1 MLHELSIT
9 SLGVIS
15 SARLPL
21 RPGLTVVTGETGAGK
36 TMVLTGLGLILG
48 GKATPDAVR
57 VGAEEAVAEAIYD
70 VPETSEGRALAVDAG
85 AVFDEDGTVTV
96 VRTVGSTTRSRS
108 ILGGRTVPQAL
119 LAQVG
124 EELVTVHGQA
134 DQVRLRTPA
143 RQRQL
148 LDAYAGPLHGEA
160 LAQYR
165 TAWAAWREEAD
176 ALIAAPRGRAAQM
189 NAGAAAARG
198 EVLLFLH
205 ADTLLPRE
213 SGRAVLGAL
222 QDPAVIG
229 GAFRVRLA
237 ASPGAGRYVRASLG
251 ITGRM
256 IGARAAVSRSYSGDQ
271 AIFVRT
277 EAFRSVGGYPE
288 IPLMEDVELARR
300 MRREGKTV
308 LLPLRVETSGRRWE
322 TWGPLRT
329 VLFMWRL
336 RIGYLLGR
344 TPSRCA
350 EAYGRGPA

>member
-1 MLHELSIT
+1 MPASVSIIIPA
-9 SLGVIS
+9 L
-15 SARLPL
+15 
-21 RPGLTVVTGETGAGK
+21 
-36 TMVLTGLGLILG
+36 
-48 GKATPDAVR
+48 D
-57 VGAEEAVAEAIYD
+57 EEASIARAIRSCREAGSCEVI
-70 VPETSEGRALAVDAG
+70 VVDG
-85 AVFDEDGTVTV
+85 GSRD
-96 VRTVGSTTRSRS
+96 RTVE
-108 ILGGRTVPQAL
+108 I
-119 LAQVG
+119 
-124 EELVTVHGQA
+124 
-134 DQVRLRTPA
+134 A
-143 RQRQL
+143 R
-148 LDAYAGPLHGEA
+148 G
-160 LAQYR
+160 
-165 TAWAAWREEAD
+165 EAD
-176 ALIAAPRGRAAQM
+176 AVIAAPRGRAAQM
-189 NAGAAAARG
+189 NAGAAVARG